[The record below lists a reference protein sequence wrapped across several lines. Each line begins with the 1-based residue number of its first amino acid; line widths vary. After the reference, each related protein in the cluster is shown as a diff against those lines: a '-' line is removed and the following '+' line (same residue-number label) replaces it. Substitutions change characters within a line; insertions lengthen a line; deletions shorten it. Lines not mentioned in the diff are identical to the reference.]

1 MGRRPDSAYL
11 GERSCSLNERHWLKL
26 SSVSLL
32 PSLLHHSTALWRI
45 RTVFLAFTSV
55 HMIFSINVLDID
67 QTVILRPATV
77 NLTDQD
83 AVHQFCRSPNLSL
96 YHYTAFTLH
105 CSHIYPLSHLTANLR
120 RIISSTLSHP
130 TVVLLSFSLTSHVS
144 HYLALPQPLS
154 YSASLSVRPSLSCSP
169 TQLLSSITADNDD
182 DNRSCR
188 SPACPDF
195 GWHHLRL
202 ALPCSVCRELC
213 SRSFRSTLRYAKL
226 CWVLRK

>member
-1 MGRRPDSAYL
+1 
-11 GERSCSLNERHWLKL
+11 
-26 SSVSLL
+26 
-32 PSLLHHSTALWRI
+32 
-45 RTVFLAFTSV
+45 
-55 HMIFSINVLDID
+55 MIFSINVLDID

-83 AVHQFCRSPNLSL
+83 AVHQFCRSPTLSL
-96 YHYTAFTLH
+96 YHYTALTLH
-105 CSHIYPLSHLTANLR
+105 CSHIHISALPLYCKSSPHYQFNALPPNRCLTQLLSHFARLALTC
-120 RIISSTLSHP
+120 SP
-130 TVVLLSFSLTSHVS
+130 TTIVLLSFSLTS
-144 HYLALPQPLS
+144 
-154 YSASLSVRPSLSCSP
+154 PSLSCSP
-169 TQLLSSITADNDD
+169 TQLLSSITADNDH

-226 CWVLRK
+226 C